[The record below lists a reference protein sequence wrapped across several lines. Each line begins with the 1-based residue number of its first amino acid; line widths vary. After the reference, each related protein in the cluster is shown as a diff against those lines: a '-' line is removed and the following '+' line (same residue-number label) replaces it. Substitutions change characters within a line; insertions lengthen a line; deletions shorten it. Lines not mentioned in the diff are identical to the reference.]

1 MSKSVGS
8 SFLCAIICLT
18 QLPATGVA
26 AEAERSFEPPCAS
39 TVWWAD
45 SGARHSDFDF
55 WVGEWMVFD
64 RQSGRLNGIDI
75 IEKDLGGCAIKQ
87 RWRHMNDDYS
97 LRGAGWRM
105 QGTSSS
111 GIAAD
116 GLWHQQWLDNN
127 GGYLMMVGKLNAQG
141 EMVMESDWLE
151 FTDRGGQR
159 HSSSIAGTGSH
170 WLMEVSTIGAFS
182 GADCLKWV
190 NGRSTSISSIARS
203 RWGVRCC
210 NGMIRPSPD
219 RDDDSAAPACHARVV
234 PGPVAGD
241 GGGSA

>member
-105 QGTSSS
+105 LGTSSS

-159 HSSSIAGTGSH
+159 HKLKHRWHWKPLADGSIHNWGFQRRGLPEVGEWTQYFDIEYRPIAVGSPLLQRH
-170 WLMEVSTIGAFS
+170 
-182 GADCLKWV
+182 D
-190 NGRSTSISSIARS
+190 
-203 RWGVRCC
+203 
-210 NGMIRPSPD
+210 
-219 RDDDSAAPACHARVV
+219 PAK
-234 PGPVAGD
+234 P
-241 GGGSA
+241 